1 MRVLLTGASGFVGH
15 HTARAL
21 AAAGHDLRLLARAG
35 SDLGPLADLD
45 FERVDVPLGGPDP
58 APFADA
64 MAGQDAV
71 VHVAG

>member
-35 SDLGPLADLD
+35 SDLAPLDDLD
-45 FERVDVPLGGPDP
+45 CERVDVPLGGPDP
-58 APFADA
+58 APFAEA
-64 MAGQDAV
+64 MAGRTPWSTSPA
-71 VHVAG
+71 